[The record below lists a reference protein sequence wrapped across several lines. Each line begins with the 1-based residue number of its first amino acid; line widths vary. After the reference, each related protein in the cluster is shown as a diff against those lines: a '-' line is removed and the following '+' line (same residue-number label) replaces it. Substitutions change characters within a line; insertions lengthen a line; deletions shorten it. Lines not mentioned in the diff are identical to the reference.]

1 MAESDDAVEL
11 VCDVATPVLLCH
23 GRDVSDVS
31 DVSDEPHHRSGVPR
45 LVGGMVRDRLHAGA
59 RARDDNR
66 RGRGALRCSDDA
78 RFPKFLSVP
87 E

>member
-1 MAESDDAVEL
+1 VAESDDAVEL

-23 GRDVSDVS
+23 GRDGS

-59 RARDDNR
+59 GAHDDNR
-66 RGRGALRCSDDA
+66 RGRGLIVRI
-78 RFPKFLSVP
+78 RLNWPTL
-87 E
+87 